1 VRFLEFPGFDA
12 AARRVTQKTS
22 GSESS
27 SELEHPAL
35 AALGEAWPTLV
46 AFTAE
51 PWRSVPAVADATSAV
66 FEKALLCAKARG
78 VAVAPRVL
86 EALGNTFAAHHHA
99 SCLDALATAAEA
111 CFSNAPDSTPDS
123 THDGGVSAAAGA
135 STRTHENERLRA
147 LFCPA
152 FGSCVESAAA
162 CLSAHPIADKAE
174 VARALFECAHKIAT
188 FAPFVFLNATHGRT
202 QGDQPTLA
210 CHTALS
216 VAVAAL
222 STRERD
228 ATRAATALLS
238 IAAAPGEAAARGET
252 WRAGR
257 ARSVDAFFSSAS
269 GEACV
274 AACLVAGADH
284 APRQC
289 LRPLAQVLCALRA
302 TYGAAVDVFL
312 TQTLADA
319 SFPDA
324 AAPASPGARE
334 AFCALATR
342 SPPLEPRR
350 WAAACVDFFL
360 VCRRELGEDAL
371 VAHQM

>member
-1 VRFLEFPGFDA
+1 MDGDDDRAGVAEGLARVVAAVADPREAAACAKRLTAPIMARAARHAARAEATGELPNALAAELKLFASAVRFLEFPGFDA
-12 AARRVTQKTS
+12 AAQKLFATQKTS
-22 GSESS
+22 TESS
-27 SELEHPAL
+27 LKNDLEHPAL

-51 PWRSVPAVADATSAV
+51 PWRSVPAVADATCAV
-66 FEKALLCAKARG
+66 FQKALLCAKARS

-86 EALGNTFAAHHHA
+86 EALVKTFAAHHHP

-111 CFSNAPDSTPDS
+111 CFSNVADENEN
-123 THDGGVSAAAGA
+123 
-135 STRTHENERLRA
+135 ENERLRA

-188 FAPFVFLNATHGRT
+188 FAPFVFLNATHGNA
-202 QGDQPTLA
+202 QDNQQPTLA

-238 IAAAPGEAAARGET
+238 IAAAPAKPPRAERFGARDARGPWT
-252 WRAGR
+252 PSSPRRAVRHASQRAWSRAPTTRPGSAC
-257 ARSVDAFFSSAS
+257 ARSRRS
-269 GEACV
+269 
-274 AACLVAGADH
+274 
-284 APRQC
+284 
-289 LRPLAQVLCALRA
+289 CARC
-302 TYGAAVDVFL
+302 
-312 TQTLADA
+312 
-319 SFPDA
+319 
-324 AAPASPGARE
+324 ARRTE
-334 AFCALATR
+334 QRLMF
-342 SPPLEPRR
+342 
-350 WAAACVDFFL
+350 
-360 VCRRELGEDAL
+360 
-371 VAHQM
+371 H